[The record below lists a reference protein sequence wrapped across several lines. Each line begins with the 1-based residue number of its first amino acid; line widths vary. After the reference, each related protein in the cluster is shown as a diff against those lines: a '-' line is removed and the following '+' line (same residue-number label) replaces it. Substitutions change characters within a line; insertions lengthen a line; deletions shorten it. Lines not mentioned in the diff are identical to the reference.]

1 MKLFTRTRITRL
13 WLALFL
19 ACLSIGTVS
28 AVSYA
33 ESHVVGDHYGGG
45 VVFYILQPGD
55 PGYVERQQHGFIAA
69 TADANVEGAG
79 VVAAS
84 GGLRWSAGQEVK
96 ANAKDYAYRQVSNTS
111 IALGQ
116 GSANTKKILA
126 KFPAATYPTTA
137 AAVAASYRGGGYKDW
152 YLPSK
157 DELNK
162 LYLKKGVVGGFAD
175 YDYWTS
181 SENKDVNAW
190 VQLFQNGYQFLDNKM
205 DADRVRPVR
214 SF

>member
-33 ESHVVGDHYGGG
+33 ESHVVGD
-45 VVFYILQPGD
+45 
-55 PGYVERQQHGFIAA
+55 
-69 TADANVEGAG
+69 
-79 VVAAS
+79 
-84 GGLRWSAGQEVK
+84 
-96 ANAKDYAYRQVSNTS
+96 
-111 IALGQ
+111 
-116 GSANTKKILA
+116 
-126 KFPAATYPTTA
+126 
-137 AAVAASYRGGGYKDW
+137 
-152 YLPSK
+152 
-157 DELNK
+157 
-162 LYLKKGVVGGFAD
+162 FAD